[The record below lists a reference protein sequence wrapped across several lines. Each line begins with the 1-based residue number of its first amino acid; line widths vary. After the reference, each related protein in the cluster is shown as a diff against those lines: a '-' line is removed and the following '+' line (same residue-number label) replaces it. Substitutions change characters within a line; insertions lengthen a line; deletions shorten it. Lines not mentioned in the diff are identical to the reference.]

1 MITFTNLGQYG
12 RLGNQLFQYAAL
24 KSAALKHGY
33 VCKIPNPKIMAWHGQ
48 ECLLNSFNIEAEYL
62 SESDYKYIKHQV
74 FAHEPISGVYTSCLE
89 NISDDTDICGFFQ
102 NIKYF
107 ENYSAQI
114 IKELTPKKNIT
125 DKAYR
130 LLNKFREQKPIV
142 SLHIRRGDLTDGT
155 NPIYLKHY
163 GANPFD
169 LDSVIGKI
177 IYRMS
182 EEFSD
187 AKIIVFTG
195 GSRSGDDMHDIQWAK
210 TYFSDKK
217 FIVSQT
223 NDPIM
228 DFALM
233 SLCDHN
239 VITGPSTFSW
249 WASYINPN
257 PHKIVIAP
265 IDFHLDGQSNLRE
278 GFYPKSWKLI

>member
-1 MITFTNLGQYG
+1 MITFTQLGQHG

-24 KSAALKHGY
+24 KGTALKNGY
-33 VCKIPNPKIMAWHGQ
+33 ICKIPDPKIMTWHGQ
-48 ECLLNSFNIEAEYL
+48 NCLLENFDIETEYL
-62 SESDYKYIKHQV
+62 SDMDCKNINHRVYVNESV
-74 FAHEPISGVYTSCLE
+74 TGVYGNWLE
-89 NISDDTDICGFFQ
+89 NIPDDTDICGFFQ
-102 NIKYF
+102 NTKYF
-107 ENYSAQI
+107 KNHSDQI
-114 IKELTPKKNIT
+114 IKELTPKKHIT
-125 DKAYR
+125 DKASR
-130 LLNKFREQKPIV
+130 LLNKFREQKSIV

-155 NPIYLKHY
+155 NPIYLNHY
-163 GANPFD
+163 GTNPFD
-169 LDSVIGKI
+169 LNSTIGKMI
-177 IYRMS
+177 NKLS
-182 EEFSD
+182 QEFSNT
-187 AKIIVFTG
+187 KIMVFTG
-195 GSRSGDDMHDIQWAK
+195 GSRSGDDLQDIQWAK

-228 DFALM
+228 DFTLM